1 MIVTVTPNPAY
12 DVTYEIPPLTA
23 GEVHRVTAV
32 HQRPGGK
39 GVNVASVL
47 RRLAAPVVATGF
59 ATPSFSADVEAL
71 GIRASFVDALP
82 RVRRTLAVVD
92 PAQTTSL
99 WEPGAAPVDP
109 TAAEAAL
116 ITRVRQLLADAT
128 VLVVSGSLP
137 AGVSPSLPADLAG
150 LAHEHGVQPIIDT
163 SGRSL
168 AAAAAVPGVVLMP
181 NADEL
186 AELCG
191 TVDTAADA
199 AKASRSLIDGGVA
212 AVFATRG
219 RDGMVVTDRTGSWQ
233 VAAPRDVRGNPT
245 GAGDAAAAAVAHA
258 LARGNDVVTAAC
270 DAVALAAT
278 AVAAPVAGD
287 VDLDLY
293 AELRGSVAA
302 QPLH

>member
-12 DVTYEIPPLTA
+12 DVTYEVPALAA
-23 GEVHRVTAV
+23 GEVHRVTTV

-59 ATPSFSADVEAL
+59 ATPEFAADVEAL
-71 GIRASFVDALP
+71 GIRAAFVDALP

-92 PAQTTSL
+92 PSRTTSL
-99 WEPGAAPVDP
+99 WEPGAEPVDP
-109 TAAEAAL
+109 ADASAAL
-116 ITRVRQLLADAT
+116 VARIRQLLADAT

-137 AGVSPSLPADLAG
+137 AGVSDSLPAELAG
-150 LAHEHGVQPIIDT
+150 LAHEHGVRAIIDT
-163 SGRSL
+163 SGASL

-186 AELCG
+186 VELAG
-191 TVDTAADA
+191 LIETVADVAA
-199 AKASRSLIDGGVA
+199 ASRLLVDRGAA

-219 RDGMVVTDRTGSWQ
+219 RDGLVVTDAAGSWL

-258 LARGNDVVTAAC
+258 LSRGNDVVAAAC

-293 AELRGSVAA
+293 AELRGLVTA